1 MRVLVLIGLLLAKN
15 ISFGQKHPFIFP
27 KHIGER
33 EVGAFF
39 ALAGQNSLYEN
50 KVLSI
55 TGFRTG
61 IVLHGVHKIGF
72 GYNEILRPKQ
82 YENAPCCDFEDLG
95 GPHEI
100 QYQSIDFMYE
110 RTIYK
115 GSVWE
120 WTLPCLIDIGRG
132 VVTQHTSN
140 GDHAVHTGGIITS
153 RVELQN
159 RIFVVPWAALKW
171 AVGYRIAITDNQL
184 WSKTLNTP
192 YLNYGVSIDL
202 LKLWRAIKGDAP
214 WWQEDSI
221 F

>member
-1 MRVLVLIGLLLAKN
+1 MRTLILIGLFIFSAKAM
-15 ISFGQKHPFIFP
+15 GQKHPFIFP
-27 KHIGER
+27 KHVGER

-39 ALAGQNSLYEN
+39 ALAGQNSLYQGKILN
-50 KVLSI
+50 I

-72 GYNEILRPKQ
+72 GYNQILRPRL
-82 YENAPCCDFEDLG
+82 YEEPPCCDFEDMG

-100 QYQSIDFMYE
+100 QYQSLDFLYE

-132 VVTQHTSN
+132 VVTQYSAD
-140 GDHAVHTGGIITS
+140 GDHEVHTGGILTS

-159 RIFVVPWAALKW
+159 RVL
-171 AVGYRIAITDNQL
+171 
-184 WSKTLNTP
+184 
-192 YLNYGVSIDL
+192 
-202 LKLWRAIKGDAP
+202 
-214 WWQEDSI
+214 
-221 F
+221 